1 MKRFDAVFFD
11 VDGTLIDSAPGI
23 LYTMEEAFRCM
34 GTDVS
39 QVDLRQY
46 MGPPLRKT
54 FSAYYDDPEEVERA
68 VDYYRTSYAVK
79 GCHMCSLFDGVPD
92 MLRAL
97 RDAGVLL
104 YTATS
109 KPTVVAEPM
118 LRELGIA
125 EYFTEI
131 AGASMDTARDTKTA
145 VIRSLLGRPELAGRR
160 ILMVGDRRDDMIGAA
175 DCGLPTAAV
184 LYGYGSEQELAPYHP
199 GVMAADCEQLKSY
212 ILKGECNE

>member
-23 LYTMEEAFRCM
+23 LYTMEESFRHM

-54 FSAYYDDPEEVERA
+54 FSEYYDDPEEIERA
-68 VDYYRTSYAVK
+68 VDFYRASYAVK
-79 GCHMCSLFDGVPD
+79 GCHMCSLFDGVPE
-92 MLRAL
+92 MLQDL
-97 RDAGVLL
+97 QKAGVLL

-109 KPTVVAEPM
+109 KPEKVAAPM
-118 LRELGIA
+118 LEQLGIA
-125 EYFTEI
+125 KYFTKI
-131 AGASMDTARDTKTA
+131 AGASMDAARDTKTA
-145 VIRSLLGRPELAGRR
+145 VIRSLLDRPELVGQR

-199 GVMAADCEQLKSY
+199 GILAEDCEQLKTY